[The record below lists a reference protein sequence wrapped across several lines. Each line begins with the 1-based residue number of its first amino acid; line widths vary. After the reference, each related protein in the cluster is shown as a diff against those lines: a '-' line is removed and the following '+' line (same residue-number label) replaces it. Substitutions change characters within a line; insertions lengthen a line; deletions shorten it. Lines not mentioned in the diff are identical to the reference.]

1 MMGDKSE
8 IEWTDATWNPTR
20 GCSRVSSGC
29 KGCYAERVAMR
40 FSGPGQ
46 PYEGLV
52 RMVNGAPT
60 WTGEMRLAEN
70 MLTLPLS
77 WKKGRMVFVDS
88 MSDLF
93 HVGVPFGYIDK
104 VFAMMA
110 MCPQHRFQV
119 LTKRPERMLEY
130 VTSRNAQRIHEA
142 AKAQLGYDNPKR
154 RAVNDWPLAN
164 VWLGVSAEDQATAGE
179 RIPFLLCTPAA
190 VRFVSAEPLLGAMN
204 LRSLDYKSGAM
215 LPEPM
220 RVNDGRGIVNALEG
234 RITWPG
240 SHYVSPTIKT
250 EIRLHGGTMFES
262 RGEARAIDW
271 VIAGGESGPKARP
284 SHPDWHRSL
293 RDQCAATGVPFL
305 FKQWGEWSPMLEGH
319 AEKRV
324 YTIGLN
330 GEAFEGLHRERVDD
344 AHLTHTGK
352 KASGRL
358 LDGVEH
364 NGFPEA
370 C

>member
-1 MMGDKSE
+1 MGDKSE

-20 GCSRVSSGC
+20 GCSRVSPGC

-52 RMVNGAPT
+52 RMVNGTPT

-70 MLTLPLS
+70 MLELPLS
-77 WKKGRMVFVDS
+77 WKKGRMIFVDS

-93 HVGVPFGYIDK
+93 HDGVPFEYVDK

-142 AKAQLGYDNPKR
+142 AKHQLSYGNPKR
-154 RAVNDWPLAN
+154 RAVNDWPLPN
-164 VWLGVSAEDQATAGE
+164 VWLGVSAEDQDTANE
-179 RIPFLLCTPAA
+179 RIPPLLRTPAA
-190 VRFVSAEPLLGAMN
+190 VHFLSAEPLLGGIDLHRIELPREFNITLNTPGYISA
-204 LRSLDYKSGAM
+204 LTKDHEDRYYSAPASL
-215 LPEPM
+215 
-220 RVNDGRGIVNALEG
+220 
-234 RITWPG
+234 
-240 SHYVSPTIKT
+240 
-250 EIRLHGGTMFES
+250 
-262 RGEARAIDW
+262 DW

-284 SHPDWHRSL
+284 SHPDWFRSL
-293 RDQCAATGVPFL
+293 RDQCAGASVPFL
-305 FKQWGEWSPMLEGH
+305 FKQWGEW
-319 AEKRV
+319 AEAD
-324 YTIGLN
+324 G
-330 GEAFEGLHRERVDD
+330 DD
-344 AHLTHTGK
+344 IALCDIAADGSVWHEEVPPANVRTELMGRMGK
-352 KASGRL
+352 KAAGRL

-364 NGFPEA
+364 NGYPRSEP
-370 C
+370 